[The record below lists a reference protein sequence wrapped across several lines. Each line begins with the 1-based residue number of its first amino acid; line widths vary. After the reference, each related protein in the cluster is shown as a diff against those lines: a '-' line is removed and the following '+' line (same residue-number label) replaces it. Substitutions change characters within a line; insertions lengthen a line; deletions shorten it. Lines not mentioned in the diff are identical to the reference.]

1 MATLDT
7 LRAQWAGLGTELL
20 IRATRGICDGSVLN
34 ADSGRAD
41 TRARI
46 DDWTGVLSL
55 YTGENESISVR
66 ATA

>member
-1 MATLDT
+1 MAALDT